1 LPTRRAARDTP
12 PAPRALARIVLSLAG
27 GRCAGGVAPTGESA
41 PVHRTIAAAALV
53 FAFIAFALH
62 RAPVAGRFEEPV
74 LLLVMGTLFLV
85 VGKLVAGE
93 AAAQRR
99 AEA

>member
-1 LPTRRAARDTP
+1 
-12 PAPRALARIVLSLAG
+12 
-27 GRCAGGVAPTGESA
+27 
-41 PVHRTIAAAALV
+41 VHRTIAAAALV

-85 VGKLVAGE
+85 VGKLVSGATVGE
-93 AAAQRR
+93 SRR